1 MHDPVNSPSHYAQ
14 GGIESIE
21 AIQASMS
28 SEAFKGFLKGNC
40 QKYLWRYEHKNGKED
55 LLKCQWYLTRLIET
69 IETDESFRPA
79 KDIVGR
85 FLDHA
90 VMVPAEEAEP
100 ADPDAYMISGVSFR
114 QGPPE
119 PWTPK
124 PPIVSLD
131 DDDCWKRAYG

>member
-28 SEAFKGFLKGNC
+28 EEAFKGFLKGNC
-40 QKYLWRYEHKNGKED
+40 QKYLWRYENKNGKED
-55 LLKCQWYLTRLIET
+55 LLKCQWYLNKLIET
-69 IETDESFRPA
+69 IETDEEFSPPA
-79 KDIVGR
+79 KDIVER

-90 VMVPAEEAEP
+90 VMVPADEAEP
-100 ADPDAYMISGVSFR
+100 TDPDAYMISGCPSFR

-119 PWTPK
+119 P
-124 PPIVSLD
+124 LD
-131 DDDCWKRAYG
+131 DGDCWKRAYG

>member
-55 LLKCQWYLTRLIET
+55 LLKCQWYLNKLIET
-69 IETDESFRPA
+69 IETEEEFSQPT

-85 FLDHA
+85 FLDNA
-90 VMVPAEEAEP
+90 VMVPADEAEP
-100 ADPDAYMISGVSFR
+100 ADPDAYMISGCTFR

-119 PWTPK
+119 P
-124 PPIVSLD
+124 LND
-131 DDDCWKRAYG
+131 YGDCWERLYS

>member
-40 QKYLWRYEHKNGKED
+40 HKYLWRYERKNGKED
-55 LLKCQWYLTRLIET
+55 LLKCQWYLNYLIKT
-69 IETDESFRPA
+69 IETDEAFTQRVENTVSE
-79 KDIVGR
+79 
-85 FLDHA
+85 FL
-90 VMVPAEEAEP
+90 AELKTPLDDVEP
-100 ADPDAYMISGVSFR
+100 ADPDAYMISGCTFR

-119 PWTPK
+119 P
-124 PPIVSLD
+124 LD
-131 DDDCWKRAYG
+131 DGDCWKRAYG

>member
-28 SEAFKGFLKGNC
+28 EEAFKGFLKGNC

-55 LLKCQWYLTRLIET
+55 LLKCQWYLDRLIGEL
-69 IETDESFRPA
+69 EAEEEFSRPV

-90 VMVPAEEAEP
+90 VMVPADEAEP
-100 ADPDAYMISGVSFR
+100 TDPDAYMISGCTFR

-119 PWTPK
+119 P
-124 PPIVSLD
+124 LD
-131 DDDCWKRAYG
+131 DGDCWKRAYG

>member
-28 SEAFKGFLKGNC
+28 GEAFKGFLKGNC

-55 LLKCQWYLTRLIET
+55 LLKCQWYLDRLISE
-69 IETDESFRPA
+69 IEAEEELPLPS

-90 VMVPAEEAEP
+90 VMVPADEAEP
-100 ADPDAYMISGVSFR
+100 TDPDAYMISGCTFR

-119 PWTPK
+119 P
-124 PPIVSLD
+124 LD

>member
-40 QKYLWRYEHKNGKED
+40 QKYLWRYERKNGKED
-55 LLKCQWYLTRLIET
+55 LLKCQWYLNKLIET
-69 IETDESFRPA
+69 IETDEAYAQQLENTISE
-79 KDIVGR
+79 
-85 FLDHA
+85 FLSELKTPLDDT
-90 VMVPAEEAEP
+90 EP
-100 ADPDAYMISGVSFR
+100 ADPDAYMISGCPSFR

-119 PWTPK
+119 P
-124 PPIVSLD
+124 LD
-131 DDDCWKRAYG
+131 DGDCWKRLYG

>member
-1 MHDPVNSPSHYAQ
+1 MHDPINPSHYAQ

-55 LLKCQWYLTRLIET
+55 LLKCQWYLNKLIET
-69 IETDESFRPA
+69 IETDEAFAQR
-79 KDIVGR
+79 IENTVGE
-85 FLDHA
+85 FL
-90 VMVPAEEAEP
+90 AELKTPMNDAEP
-100 ADPDAYMISGVSFR
+100 ADPDAYMISGYPSFR
-114 QGPPE
+114 HGPPE
-119 PWTPK
+119 P
-124 PPIVSLD
+124 LD

>member
-55 LLKCQWYLTRLIET
+55 LLKCQWYLNRLVSEIEA
-69 IETDESFRPA
+69 EEELPLPN

-90 VMVPAEEAEP
+90 VMVPADEAEP
-100 ADPDAYMISGVSFR
+100 TDPDAYMISGCPSVR
-114 QGPPE
+114 HGPPE
-119 PWTPK
+119 PFSSTAEYHDFFH
-124 PPIVSLD
+124 S
-131 DDDCWKRAYG
+131 

>member
-1 MHDPVNSPSHYAQ
+1 MHDPINPSHYAQ

-55 LLKCQWYLTRLIET
+55 LLKCQWYLNYLIET
-69 IETDESFRPA
+69 IETDEEFSQPA

-90 VMVPAEEAEP
+90 VMVPADETEP
-100 ADPDAYMISGVSFR
+100 ADPDAYMISGCPSLR
-114 QGPPE
+114 HGPPE
-119 PWTPK
+119 P
-124 PPIVSLD
+124 LD
-131 DDDCWKRAYG
+131 DNDCWKRVYG

>member
-28 SEAFKGFLKGNC
+28 GEAFKGFLKGNC

-55 LLKCQWYLTRLIET
+55 LLKCHWYLDRLISE
-69 IETDESFRPA
+69 IE
-79 KDIVGR
+79 
-85 FLDHA
+85 
-90 VMVPAEEAEP
+90 AEEELPLPIGEDAQRESAAYAE
-100 ADPDAYMISGVSFR
+100 ALLKLAESTDPDAYMISGCPSFR

-119 PWTPK
+119 P
-124 PPIVSLD
+124 LND
-131 DDDCWKRAYG
+131 YGDCWERAYG

>member
-28 SEAFKGFLKGNC
+28 GEAFKGFLKGNC

-55 LLKCQWYLTRLIET
+55 LLKCQWYLNKLIET
-69 IETDESFRPA
+69 IETDEVYAQRIENTVSE
-79 KDIVGR
+79 
-85 FLDHA
+85 FL
-90 VMVPAEEAEP
+90 AELKTPMDDTEP
-100 ADPDAYMISGVSFR
+100 ADPDAYMISGCPSFR

-119 PWTPK
+119 P
-124 PPIVSLD
+124 LD
-131 DDDCWKRAYG
+131 DGDCWKRAYG